1 MPRTCGKGPG
11 RTLAPPQSTDT
22 RASAN
27 RARECCVLDRMSARA
42 RQRAYTRDTGSMH
55 ASVLRACMLTTA
67 SRGACACACMAR
79 AKASGRSCTC
89 HAARLCATCTRQP
102 QAKCI
107 VHRVVGAGTWQ
118 RPFLHLQPLKRFGHE
133 GGHPQYLRL
142 AHQHQAARTHAHA
155 RMRTR
160 THACAR
166 MNARTRHRASRR
178 LACMVPQFCM
188 PRLVSHVAS
197 YRTLHICT
205 RCRIGTVQNCKPRWI
220 AAHLSQ
226 NETALMHEQSSPHG
240 PGCEQQL
247 VLVGSSVPFT

>member
-1 MPRTCGKGPG
+1 MRRFCV
-11 RTLAPPQSTDT
+11 RACSRPPVGVLV
-22 RASAN
+22 
-27 RARECCVLDRMSARA
+27 RARAWHAPKPAAAPALVMRHGCVP
-42 RQRAYTRDTGSMH
+42 
-55 ASVLRACMLTTA
+55 
-67 SRGACACACMAR
+67 
-79 AKASGRSCTC
+79 
-89 HAARLCATCTRQP
+89 P

-155 RMRTR
+155 RMR